1 MKLFEFLSEAI
12 SSSNIYTVRSGDSLP
27 SIASSNDTTVD
38 GIMWQN
44 PQFASP
50 GDIQPGSRI
59 RLPGAGMP
67 TTASTSSGKTT
78 TASTSS
84 GKTTTA
90 SASPGGRRLPGAVSS
105 VSTGGKTS
113 PEFDK
118 KLQQVAD
125 KLGISFNDLYKI
137 IKFESAG
144 SFSPSSH
151 DPNNVSVG
159 LIGFTEP
166 TAKQLGTSKAKLG
179 QMSAVDQLDYV
190 YRYYKMVGA
199 QPGDNVGTLYMRTF
213 LPAFAKSP
221 DNTVLGQK
229 GGGALILPSGKSS
242 GLSMDKIWFQNPV
255 FGKSQGKDSFTVGD
269 VKNSINS
276 R

>member
-1 MKLFEFLSEAI
+1 MKSFEFLSEATVLG
-12 SSSNIYTVRSGDSLP
+12 NIYTVRSGDSLP

-44 PQFASP
+44 PQFASAS
-50 GDIQPGSRI
+50 DIQPGSRI
-59 RLPGAGMP
+59 RLPGAGMSG
-67 TTASTSSGKTT
+67 TAS
-78 TASTSS
+78 ASP
-84 GKTTTA
+84 GGRRLPGAGMPTTA

-166 TAKQLGTSKAKLG
+166 TAKQLGTSKAELG

-242 GLSMDKIWFQNPV
+242 RLSMDKIWFQNPV

>member
-1 MKLFEFLSEAI
+1 MKSFEFLSEAV
-12 SSSNIYTVRSGDSLP
+12 SSSNIYTVKSGDSLLR
-27 SIASSNDTTVD
+27 IIKDNDTTMD
-38 GIMWQN
+38 GLMWQN
-44 PQFASP
+44 PQFTKPEEIRVGSRLRV
-50 GDIQPGSRI
+50 PGS
-59 RLPGAGMP
+59 G
-67 TTASTSSGKTT
+67 SG
-78 TASTSS
+78 
-84 GKTTTA
+84 
-90 SASPGGRRLPGAVSS
+90 

-144 SFSPSSH
+144 SFSPGSH

-166 TAKQLGTSKAKLG
+166 TAKQLGTSKAELG

-213 LPAFAKSP
+213 LPAFVKSP

-269 VKNSINS
+269 VKNTINS

>member
-1 MKLFEFLSEAI
+1 MKSFEFLSEAT
-12 SSSNIYTVRSGDSLP
+12 SSGNIYTVRSGDSLP
-27 SIASSNDTTVD
+27 SIAKANDTTID

-44 PQFASP
+44 PQFASA
-50 GDIQPGSRI
+50 GDIRPGSRI
-59 RLPGAGMP
+59 RLPGAGM
-67 TTASTSSGKTT
+67 SGTS
-78 TASTSS
+78 
-84 GKTTTA
+84 

-159 LIGFTEP
+159 LIGFTER
-166 TAKQLGTSKAKLG
+166 TAKGLGTSKAELS

-190 YRYYKMVGA
+190 YRFYKMVGA
-199 QPGDNVGTLYMRTF
+199 QPGDDVGTLYMRTF
-213 LPAFAKSP
+213 MPAFVNSP

-242 GLSMDKIWFQNPV
+242 GLSMNKVWEQNPV
-255 FGKSQGKDSFTVGD
+255 FGKSRGKDFFTVGD

>member
-67 TTASTSSGKTT
+67 
-78 TASTSS
+78 
-84 GKTTTA
+84 TTA

-166 TAKQLGTSKAKLG
+166 TAKQLGTSKAELG

>member
-1 MKLFEFLSEAI
+1 MKSTEFLFEATG
-12 SSSNIYTVRSGDSLP
+12 SSNIYTIKSGDSMEGLVKQF
-27 SIASSNDTTVD
+27 DTTPQ
-38 GIMWQN
+38 GLAWLN
-44 PQFASP
+44 PDQDIKTWKP
-50 GDIQPGSRI
+50 GTRI
-59 RLPGAGMP
+59 RVNG
-67 TTASTSSGKTT
+67 SGDSQPPAKI
-78 TASTSS
+78 S
-84 GKTTTA
+84 
-90 SASPGGRRLPGAVSS
+90 
-105 VSTGGKTS
+105 GGKTS

-118 KLQQVAD
+118 KLQQIAD

-166 TAKQLGTSKAKLG
+166 TANRLGTSKAELA
-179 QMSAVDQLDYV
+179 QMSAIDQLDYV
-190 YRYYKMVGA
+190 YQFYKMAGA
-199 QPGDNVGTLYMRTF
+199 KPGDDIGTLYMRTF
-213 LPAFAKSP
+213 MPAFAKSP
-221 DNTVLGQK
+221 DDTVLGQK
-229 GGGALILPSGKSS
+229 GGGKLILPSGKSS
-242 GLSMDKIWFQNPV
+242 GLSMHKIWLQNPA